1 MIKQKLTDRMKLRI
15 TAISAL
21 KNAILPGFCEDMVC
35 DDTCPLYLNLFYEPC
50 QWQRTYNSIN
60 RMEHITLKEKQE
72 IE

>member
-35 DDTCPLYLNLFYEPC
+35 DSTCPLYLPLPAEFC
-50 QWQRTYNSIN
+50 QWQKTYNSIN
-60 RMEHITLKEKQE
+60 RMELIALKEKQE